1 MSVDYTRVIVG
12 TDGSDTAQCAVY
24 AAGAIAKALGVP
36 VVVATSWYREHVDG
50 YSEITG
56 QHGGARGSSWATDT
70 VVDAAATLRVAG
82 HEDVRTATPEGGPAD
97 ALLRMAEEHPGTLI
111 VVGTVGLD
119 NTAERIMGNIP
130 HQLTHHAQSD
140 VLLVSRRDCGPD
152 VTWGSVAMATDGSK
166 TASMAVAHGMA
177 MAQALDATS
186 VLLTVAPSLDK
197 GDRALD
203 ASADLVGVTDERRV
217 VVSKD
222 VAAALT
228 NAASDYDLLV
238 IGNKGMSGPS
248 RLLGSVSNSVT
259 HDLPTDLLLVNTT
272 R

>member
-1 MSVDYTRVIVG
+1 
-12 TDGSDTAQCAVY
+12 
-24 AAGAIAKALGVP
+24 
-36 VVVATSWYREHVDG
+36 
-50 YSEITG
+50 
-56 QHGGARGSSWATDT
+56 
-70 VVDAAATLRVAG
+70 
-82 HEDVRTATPEGGPAD
+82 
-97 ALLRMAEEHPGTLI
+97 
-111 VVGTVGLD
+111 
-119 NTAERIMGNIP
+119 
-130 HQLTHHAQSD
+130 
-140 VLLVSRRDCGPD
+140 
-152 VTWGSVAMATDGSK
+152 
-166 TASMAVAHGMA
+166 